1 MTPQIVFVTGT
12 DTGSGK
18 TVLTA
23 LLLQYLRSQGV
34 NALAM
39 KPVCAGS
46 RDDVHLLQSIQ
57 GNQLS
62 DDLINP
68 FYYKEPAAPA
78 VAARRYKSQITIQKI
93 IQSIDKVGKQCEMV
107 IVEGAGGLLVP
118 LNGRGHTW
126 VELLKRLRCPV
137 IVAAM
142 NKLGAI
148 NHTLLTVDKLKSTG
162 ISQISTALINTSDKS
177 KKDISKRTNIS
188 ILFKLLNKT
197 PVIEVPNLG
206 PREIKKAQI
215 VKGSKKMQKILA
227 QILDT
232 V

>member
-1 MTPQIVFVTGT
+1 MTSCTVFVTGT

-39 KPVCAGS
+39 KPVCTGP

-57 GNQLS
+57 GSQLS

-93 IQSIDKVGKQCEMV
+93 IQSIDRVGKQCEMV

-118 LNGRGHTW
+118 LNDRGHTW

-148 NHTLLTVDKLKSTG
+148 NHTLLTVDKLKSGG
-162 ISQISTALINTSDKS
+162 ISRISTALINTSDKS
-177 KKDISKRTNIS
+177 KKDISKLTNIS
-188 ILFKLLNKT
+188 IISKTLNKT

>member
-1 MTPQIVFVTGT
+1 MTSCTVFVTGT

-39 KPVCAGS
+39 KPVCTGP

-57 GNQLS
+57 GSQLS

-93 IQSIDKVGKQCEMV
+93 IQSIDRVGKQCEMV

-118 LNGRGHTW
+118 LNDRGHTW
-126 VELLKRLRCPV
+126 VGLLKRLRCPV

-148 NHTLLTVDKLKSTG
+148 NHTLLTVDKLKSGG
-162 ISQISTALINTSDKS
+162 ISRISTALINTSDKS

-188 ILFKLLNKT
+188 IISKILNKT

>member
-18 TVLTA
+18 TVLSA
-23 LLLQYLRSQGV
+23 LLLQHLRSQGV

-39 KPVCAGS
+39 KPVCTGP

-57 GNQLS
+57 ENQLS

-68 FYYKEPAAPA
+68 FYYRDPAAPV
-78 VAARRYKSQITIQKI
+78 VASRRYKNKITLQRLIK
-93 IQSIDKVGKQCEMV
+93 SIERVGRNYEVV

-118 LNGRGHTW
+118 LNEKGDTW
-126 VELLKRLRCPV
+126 VDLIKRLRCPV

-142 NKLGAI
+142 NELGVI
-148 NHTLLTVDKLKSTG
+148 NHTLLTVDKLKSIG
-162 ISQISTALINTSDKS
+162 GKKIAVCLMNSTEYTE
-177 KKDISKRTNIS
+177 KDISKRTNLT
-188 ILFKLLNKT
+188 ILSKNLAKT
-197 PVIEVPNLG
+197 PIIEIPNVGAGDL
-206 PREIKKAQI
+206 KKDQIAQ
-215 VKGSKKMQKILA
+215 GSKKIENILA
-227 QILDT
+227 QILHT

>member
-1 MTPQIVFVTGT
+1 MTSCTVFVTGT

-39 KPVCAGS
+39 KPVCTGP

-57 GNQLS
+57 GSQLS

-93 IQSIDKVGKQCEMV
+93 IQSIDRVGKQCEMV

-118 LNGRGHTW
+118 LNDRGHTW

-148 NHTLLTVDKLKSTG
+148 NHTLLTVDKLKSGG
-162 ISQISTALINTSDKS
+162 ISRISTALINTSDKS

-188 ILFKLLNKT
+188 IISKILNKT

>member
-1 MTPQIVFVTGT
+1 MIPQIVFVTGT

-18 TVLTA
+18 TVLSA
-23 LLLQYLRSQGV
+23 LLLQHLRSQGV

-39 KPVCAGS
+39 KPVCTGP

-62 DDLINP
+62 DDLVNP

-78 VAARRYKSQITIQKI
+78 VASRRYKTQITIQGVIK
-93 IQSIDKVGKQCEMV
+93 SIDRVGRCCEMV

-118 LNGRGHTW
+118 LNEKGDTW
-126 VELLKRLRCPV
+126 VDLIKRLRCPV
-137 IVAAM
+137 IIAAM

-148 NHTLLTVDKLKSTG
+148 NHTLLTADKLKSTG
-162 ISQISTALINTSDKS
+162 TSRISTALINTSDKA
-177 KKDISKRTNIS
+177 KKDIPKRTNLTVLS
-188 ILFKLLNKT
+188 EILDKT

-206 PREIKKAQI
+206 SGEIKKAQI
-215 VKGSKKMQKILA
+215 VQGSKKMEKILA

>member
-1 MTPQIVFVTGT
+1 MTSCTVFVTGT

-34 NALAM
+34 HALAM
-39 KPVCAGS
+39 KPVCTGP

-57 GNQLS
+57 GSQLS

-93 IQSIDKVGKQCEMV
+93 IQSIDRVGKQCEMV

-118 LNGRGHTW
+118 LNDRGHTW

-148 NHTLLTVDKLKSTG
+148 NHTLLTVDKLKSGG
-162 ISQISTALINTSDKS
+162 ISRISTALINSSDKS

-188 ILFKLLNKT
+188 IISKILNKT

>member
-1 MTPQIVFVTGT
+1 MTSCTVFVTGT

-39 KPVCAGS
+39 KPVCTGP

-57 GNQLS
+57 GSQLS

-93 IQSIDKVGKQCEMV
+93 IQSIDRVGKQCEMV

-118 LNGRGHTW
+118 LNDRGHTW

-148 NHTLLTVDKLKSTG
+148 NHTLLTVDKLKSGG
-162 ISQISTALINTSDKS
+162 ISRISTALINSSDKS

-188 ILFKLLNKT
+188 IISKILNKT

>member
-1 MTPQIVFVTGT
+1 MIPHTVFVTGT

-18 TVLTA
+18 TVLSA

-39 KPVCAGS
+39 KPVCTGP

-68 FYYKEPAAPA
+68 FYYKKPAAPA
-78 VAARRYKSQITIQKI
+78 VASRRYKTQITIQGVIK
-93 IQSIDKVGKQCEMV
+93 SINAVSKHCEMV

-118 LNGRGHTW
+118 LNEKGDTW
-126 VELLKRLRCPV
+126 VDLIKRLGCPV
-137 IVAAM
+137 IIAAT
-142 NKLGAI
+142 NKLGTI

-162 ISQISTALINTSDKS
+162 ISRISTVLINIPYKA
-177 KKDISKRTNIS
+177 KKDTSKRTNLP
-188 ILFKLLNKT
+188 ILSKILDKT
-197 PVIEVPNLG
+197 PVMEVPNLG
-206 PREIKKAQI
+206 AGEIKKAQI

>member
-1 MTPQIVFVTGT
+1 MIPRIVFVTGT

-18 TVLTA
+18 TVLSA
-23 LLLQYLRSQGV
+23 LLLQHLRSQGV
-34 NALAM
+34 KALAM
-39 KPVCAGS
+39 KPVCTGP

-78 VAARRYKSQITIQKI
+78 VASRRYKTQITVQAVIK
-93 IQSIDKVGKQCEMV
+93 SINAVRKHCEMV

-118 LNGRGHTW
+118 LNEKGDTW
-126 VELLKRLRCPV
+126 VDLIKRLRCPV
-137 IVAAM
+137 IIAAM
-142 NKLGAI
+142 NKLGTI
-148 NHTLLTVDKLKSTG
+148 NHTLLTVDKLKSVG
-162 ISQISTALINTSDKS
+162 ISRISTTLINTSYKT
-177 KKDISKRTNIS
+177 KKDTPKRTNS
-188 ILFKLLNKT
+188 RILSKILDKT
-197 PVIEVPNLG
+197 PVIEVSNVG
-206 PREIKKAQI
+206 PGEVKKAQI
-215 VKGSKKMQKILA
+215 VKGSKKMEKILA

>member
-1 MTPQIVFVTGT
+1 MTARIVFATGT
-12 DTGSGK
+12 STGSGK

-23 LLLQYLRSQGV
+23 LLLSHLRSHGV

-39 KPVCAGS
+39 KPVCAGP

-62 DDLINP
+62 DDLVNP

-78 VAARRYKSQITIQKI
+78 VASRRYKTQITIQGVIK
-93 IQSIDKVGKQCEMV
+93 SIDRVGRCCEMV

-118 LNGRGHTW
+118 LNEKGDTW
-126 VELLKRLRCPV
+126 VDLIKRLGCPV

-142 NKLGAI
+142 NKLGTI
-148 NHTLLTVDKLKSTG
+148 NHTLLTVDKLKSIG
-162 ISQISTALINTSDKS
+162 INRISVSLANTAKKP
-177 KKDISKRTNIS
+177 KKDIAKRTNFDT
-188 ILFKLLNKT
+188 LFKTLKKT
-197 PVIEVPNLG
+197 PVIEVPCIG
-206 PREIKKAQI
+206 AGSVKKAQI
-215 VKGSKKMQKILA
+215 VQGSKKMEKILA

>member
-1 MTPQIVFVTGT
+1 
-12 DTGSGK
+12 
-18 TVLTA
+18 
-23 LLLQYLRSQGV
+23 
-34 NALAM
+34 M

-46 RDDVHLLQSIQ
+46 RADVHLLQSIQ
-57 GNQLS
+57 GSQLS

-68 FYYKEPAAPA
+68 FYYKEPVAPA
-78 VAARRYKSQITIQKI
+78 VASRRYKSQITIQKI
-93 IQSIDKVGKQCEMV
+93 IQSIDRVGKQCEMV

-118 LNGRGHTW
+118 LNDRGHTW

-148 NHTLLTVDKLKSTG
+148 NHTLLTVDKLKSGG
-162 ISQISTALINTSDKS
+162 ISRISTALINTSDKS

-188 ILFKLLNKT
+188 IISKTLNKT